1 MLLSLYIKI
10 TSNLKHRAEKKKKK
24 KKKTQKTQEE
34 ETIFFRNEKYK
45 IRTYINPLFHQS
57 NVHADNA

>member
-24 KKKTQKTQEE
+24 KTQKTHEE
-34 ETIFFRNEKYK
+34 ETIFFRNKKYK
-45 IRTYINPLFHQS
+45 IQTYLNSLSAKS
-57 NVHADNA
+57 NDHADNA